1 MELLARA
8 EDDAAGLGVDDP
20 VAHEAAV
27 LQQAVVRVERA
38 RQPRRVGE
46 DAEGGDVVCERLL
59 RVDED
64 DVGVVVEA
72 LGDVDAGVAAA
83 DHHDGGAGGQGLSGL
98 GHAEL
103 PSGRTS
109 LPVAR
114 AARWRGCVA
123 SGHTSYACAGSIA
136 CARIYFPRYAWPMAA
151 GGTSAASDA
160 ADVGHLGFEALF
172 ASQHMQ
178 NQVTRLVDDA
188 LARAHGTNLTGFEL
202 LSRLE
207 RLPADGASVR
217 FLSDHVL
224 LSPSRVSRVVDEFVR
239 RGVLERGASQQD
251 GRLSLVRLT
260 PEGREELA
268 AMRATFNAA
277 IEVHLLQRLTQ
288 EQVQALIE
296 IGRAFGAPPCG

>member
-1 MELLARA
+1 
-8 EDDAAGLGVDDP
+8 
-20 VAHEAAV
+20 
-27 LQQAVVRVERA
+27 
-38 RQPRRVGE
+38 
-46 DAEGGDVVCERLL
+46 
-59 RVDED
+59 
-64 DVGVVVEA
+64 
-72 LGDVDAGVAAA
+72 
-83 DHHDGGAGGQGLSGL
+83 
-98 GHAEL
+98 
-103 PSGRTS
+103 
-109 LPVAR
+109 
-114 AARWRGCVA
+114 
-123 SGHTSYACAGSIA
+123 
-136 CARIYFPRYAWPMAA
+136 MAA

-188 LARAHGTNLTGFEL
+188 LARAHDTNLTGFEL

-296 IGRAFGAPPCG
+296 IGRAFGAPPCS